1 MNRSKTMTL
10 AAQAML
16 SAFASA
22 SILNDTRHAGDPPL
36 GKGICYNGND
46 SNPDAGGTDI
56 KKDDGTV
63 VAKGETVRDGTEGTE
78 QHQAETASAA
88 APGTETLSAKKV
100 DDAAALGTGEV
111 KAAIGDPGASDV
123 ASQLG

>member
-16 SAFASA
+16 SAVTSA
-22 SILNDTRHAGDPPL
+22 YCRIDTRHAGDPPL

-56 KKDDGTV
+56 KKDGTV
-63 VAKGETVRDGTEGTE
+63 VAKGEIVSTGAEGTE
-78 QHQAETASAA
+78 QQQAETASAA
-88 APGTETLSAKKV
+88 APGTETLNVNKDGSELGGEAKTI
-100 DDAAALGTGEV
+100 GEPPTGQTQQV
-111 KAAIGDPGASDV
+111 
-123 ASQLG
+123 